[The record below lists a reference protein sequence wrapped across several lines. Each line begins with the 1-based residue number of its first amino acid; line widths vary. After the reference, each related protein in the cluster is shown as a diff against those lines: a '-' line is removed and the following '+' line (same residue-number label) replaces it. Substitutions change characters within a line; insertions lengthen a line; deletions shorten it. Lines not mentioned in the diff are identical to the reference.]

1 MVTMPLIAHPPTRPR
16 PRVLARF
23 RRFVQQLGPYQ
34 SLALLGVPAAVLEP
48 LKIVAVGIAGNGHWL
63 AGTATVVA
71 AYAVSLLFIERLFR
85 LVKPKLM
92 MLGWFAAIWSKVVA
106 LRNLFLKKRGD

>member
-1 MVTMPLIAHPPTRPR
+1 
-16 PRVLARF
+16 VLARF

-34 SLALLGVPAAVLEP
+34 SLALLGVPAAVVEP

-71 AYAVSLLFIERLFR
+71 AYAVSLLFVERLFR
-85 LVKPKLM
+85 LVKPSM

>member
-1 MVTMPLIAHPPTRPR
+1 
-16 PRVLARF
+16 
-23 RRFVQQLGPYQ
+23 
-34 SLALLGVPAAVLEP
+34 
-48 LKIVAVGIAGNGHWL
+48 
-63 AGTATVVA
+63 
-71 AYAVSLLFIERLFR
+71 VSLLFIERLFR